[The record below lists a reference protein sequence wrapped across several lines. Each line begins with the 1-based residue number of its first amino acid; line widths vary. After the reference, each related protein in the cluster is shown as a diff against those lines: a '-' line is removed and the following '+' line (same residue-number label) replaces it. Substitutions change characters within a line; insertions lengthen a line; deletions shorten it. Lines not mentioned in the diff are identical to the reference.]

1 MCSAFGL
8 EVIKLQILKAVSLM
22 RAVMQA
28 DTFTGT
34 ATCLRRGGQ
43 EHRPTTPRSLPEERG
58 REGDSIQHNTLYQSS
73 IIQKQL
79 QRNMFFYGAVLFYKV
94 NIVLEI
100 VKNKQCTIAFLFLL
114 VQNVPPQCVLYTRLY
129 RPHRQHRVL
138 SSTVHQTQR

>member
-1 MCSAFGL
+1 
-8 EVIKLQILKAVSLM
+8 
-22 RAVMQA
+22 MQS

-100 VKNKQCTIAFLFLL
+100 VKNKQCTIEQSLFISA
-114 VQNVPPQCVLYTRLY
+114 
-129 RPHRQHRVL
+129 
-138 SSTVHQTQR
+138 SSDNKHQTRDHSVV